1 MELQGKRAARLPL
14 DDETIIELYWARD
27 EKAIEE
33 TDLKYKSY
41 LYSVAYHVLHDKL
54 DCEECVNDTYLGAWN
69 AMPPARPRFL
79 SAFLAKIT
87 RRLSIDQLRARTADK
102 RGGDN
107 YEVALE
113 EMGEVVSGR
122 DDPAETAEL
131 HALTESIERFLE
143 GRSKKEADLFIS
155 RYFFFLSPGEIAKK
169 YALTESNIK
178 TTLFRLRQDLKEHL
192 IKEGFDL

>member
-1 MELQGKRAARLPL
+1 M
-14 DDETIIELYWARD
+14 DDKLIISLYHKRD
-27 EKAIEE
+27 EDALRE
-33 TDLKYKSY
+33 TRKKYHGY
-41 LYSVAYHVLHDKL
+41 LSTIAYRILLSHEDS
-54 DCEECVNDTYLGAWN
+54 EECVNDTYLGAWN